1 MQNHDKKEIVK
12 NQDSMGKN
20 ISFLAPYP
28 LALVQF
34 QPHGYMWE
42 LLKKIRKNELK
53 TNFEQKFTMVSYGV
67 GL

>member
-1 MQNHDKKEIVK
+1 
-12 NQDSMGKN
+12 MGKN

-67 GL
+67 GI